1 MTKQKYPHLVKVVTY
16 EGPRKLKIRHMTKP
30 RIVST
35 QVLLKVHAASVCGT
49 DLRIFRG
56 ETLVKPGRILGH
68 DFSGTVEETGQ
79 KVHKVSRGDNVAVS
93 PVGHCGRC
101 EFCLVGLDTMCVDG
115 RWHGFEKD
123 GGFAQFVAVDEKNVL
138 KLPTGVSLDRAAIL
152 EPFVV
157 AMRCFDRAPVQRGD
171 WICVF
176 GQGAI
181 GLAVTSVARSL
192 GYQVVAIEPDRRRH
206 AISRRLGAAACFPAV
221 SPSILKRIVKLT
233 KHKGIAMSV
242 EASGAQLAV
251 DWSREVL
258 RPNGTVAL
266 AGSGVNLRGP
276 LINTGGKELSY
287 LEVELG
293 PMRLYRKA
301 IRFIA
306 QGRIDPLVLNPMRI
320 SLDQLPQVVKQ
331 QSKNTIS
338 VVKIL
343 VYPNKFCSSR

>member
-1 MTKQKYPHLVKVVTY
+1 MTKQKYPHLVKVATY
-16 EGPRKLKIRHMTKP
+16 EGPRKLKIRHVVKP

-35 QVLLKVHAASVCGT
+35 QVLLMVHAASVCGT

-56 ETLVKPGRILGH
+56 ETMVEPGRVLGH
-68 DFSGTVEETGQ
+68 DFSGTVIETGQ
-79 KVHKVSRGDNVAVS
+79 KVHKVSKGDNVAVS

-123 GGFAQFVAVDEKNVL
+123 GGFAQFVAVDERNVL
-138 KLPTGVSLDRAAIL
+138 KLPNEVSLDQAAIL

-171 WICVF
+171 WICAF

-181 GLAVTSVARSL
+181 GLAVTAVARSL

-206 AISRRLGAAACFPAV
+206 AISRRLGVAACFPAV
-221 SPSILKRIVKLT
+221 SPPILEKIAKLT
-233 KHKGIAMSV
+233 KHKGIALSI
-242 EASGAQLAV
+242 EASGSQLAV

-258 RPNGTVAL
+258 RPNGTVVL
-266 AGSGVNLRGP
+266 AGSGINLRGP

-293 PMRLYRKA
+293 PLRLYRKA

-306 QGRIDPLVLNPMRI
+306 QGRIDPLVLNPLQI
-320 SLDQLPQVVKQ
+320 SLDQLPQVMKQ
-331 QSKNTIS
+331 QSQKILP
-338 VVKIL
+338 VVKVL
-343 VYPNKFCSSR
+343 VYPNKSCPSK